1 MAESDIPVSLTVE
14 IGGEEYAI
22 RSTGDPGE
30 IERCAEFVDESIRQ
44 VRRRAGLLDG
54 YKATI
59 LAALSIA
66 AQYYEARGE
75 LEDLRARMALKSKS
89 LVAEIEAELTA
100 SDESQS

>member
-14 IGGEEYAI
+14 IGGEKYAI
-22 RSTGDPGE
+22 RSTGDPRE
-30 IERCAEFVDESIRQ
+30 IERCADFVDESIRQ

-66 AQYYEARGE
+66 AQYYEAQGE
-75 LEDLRARMALKSKS
+75 LEDLRARMAQRSMS

-100 SDESQS
+100 NDES